1 MIGTYVDEAVAA
13 GACRTRACEVIGLP
27 ARTLQRW
34 AHKSD
39 DGRHGP
45 KHTPANKLSEAE
57 RRQVVALATSTEFRD
72 HSPKQIVPTLADRG
86 QYLASESTFYR
97 VLHEH
102 GLQQHR
108 GRARPPTPRPRGHA
122 ANGPWQLGAWDIT
135 YLRSHVRGQFFY
147 LYLVEDVWS
156 RKILGWDVHDN
167 ESTDFAADLI
177 ERIRDGAGSLV
188 DLRGWVLHSDNGGP
202 MKGATMLATMHKLGI
217 VPSFSRPRVSDD
229 NAYAEALFRTLK
241 YCPQYP
247 SKGFASV
254 EDAREWVARF
264 VAWYND
270 EHLHSSIGFVT
281 PSSRHA
287 GDDVAILVERRQT
300 YEQARHR
307 RPARW
312 SRHTRPWA
320 RPEIVTLLPE
330 SDRISLTRSDQS
342 DQIGRDRA
350 AA

>member
-1 MIGTYVDEAVAA
+1 MIVACIDEAVAA
-13 GACRTRACEVIGLP
+13 GARRAKACGVVGLP
-27 ARTLQRW
+27 ARTPQRW
-34 AHKSD
+34 AYKSD

-45 KHTPANKLSEAE
+45 KHTPANKLSESE
-57 RRQVVALATSTEFRD
+57 RREVVALATSTEFRD
-72 HSPKQIVPTLADRG
+72 QSPKQIVPTLADRG
-86 QYLASESTFYR
+86 TYVASESTFYR

-102 GLQQHR
+102 GLQRHR

-122 ANGPWQLGAWDIT
+122 ATGPWQLGAWDIT

-156 RKILGWDVHDN
+156 RKILGWDVHDV

-177 ERIRDGAGSLV
+177 EGIRDEAGPLV

-247 SKGFASV
+247 SKGFATV
-254 EDAREWVARF
+254 EDARAWVARF
-264 VAWYND
+264 VTWYND
-270 EHLHSSIGFVT
+270 VHLHSSIGFVT
-281 PSSRHA
+281 PASRHA
-287 GDDVAILVERRQT
+287 GDDIAILDERRKT
-300 YEQARHR
+300 YVAARELQ
-307 RPARW
+307 PARW

-320 RPEIVTLLPE
+320 RPAIVTLHPE
-330 SDRISLTRSDQS
+330 TDRISQTRSDQS
-342 DQIGRDRA
+342 DQITRFRA

>member
-1 MIGTYVDEAVAA
+1 MIRAAVEDAVAY
-13 GACRTRACEVIGLP
+13 GARRAQACAVLGLT

-34 AHKSD
+34 AHRTED
-39 DGRHGP
+39 MRLGP
-45 KHTPANKLSEAE
+45 KHTPPNKLSEAE
-57 RRQVVALATSTEFRD
+57 RRNVVALATSAEFRD
-72 HSPKQIVPTLADRG
+72 QSPKQIVPTLADRG
-86 QYLASESTFYR
+86 EYIASESTFYR

-135 YLRSHVRGQFFY
+135 YLRSHLRGQFFY

-156 RKILGWDVHDN
+156 RKILGWAVHDI

-177 ERIRDGAGSLV
+177 ERIRKENPGV

-202 MKGATMLATMHKLGI
+202 MKGATMLATMQKLGI

-241 YCPQYP
+241 YCPEYP
-247 SKGFASV
+247 SKGFATV
-254 EDAREWVARF
+254 DDARAWVARF

-270 EHLHSSIGFVT
+270 VHLHSSIGFVT

-287 GDDVAILVERRQT
+287 GDDVAILDDRRKT
-300 YEQARHR
+300 YAAARELQ
-307 RPARW
+307 PARW
-312 SRHTRPWA
+312 SRHTRPWV
-320 RPEIVTLLPE
+320 RPAIVTLHPE
-330 SDRISLTRSDQS
+330 TDRISQTRSDQS
-342 DQIGRDRA
+342 DQRDRHQA

>member
-1 MIGTYVDEAVAA
+1 MIVTCIDEAVAA
-13 GACRTRACEVIGLP
+13 GARRAKACEVVGLP
-27 ARTLQRW
+27 ARTPQRW

-45 KHTPANKLSEAE
+45 RHTPANKLSEVE
-57 RRQVVALATSTEFRD
+57 CREVVAIATSTEFRD
-72 HSPKQIVPTLADRG
+72 QSPKQIVPTLADRG
-86 QYLASESTFYR
+86 VYIASESSFYR
-97 VLHEH
+97 VLHER
-102 GLQQHR
+102 GLQRHR
-108 GRARPPTPRPRGHA
+108 GRARPPTARPRGHA

-135 YLRSHVRGQFFY
+135 YLRSHVRGAFFY

-156 RKILGWDVHDN
+156 RKILGWDVHDV

-177 ERIRDGAGSLV
+177 ERIRKDNPGV
-188 DLRGWVLHSDNGGP
+188 DLRGWVLHSDNGNP

-241 YCPQYP
+241 YCPEYP
-247 SKGFASV
+247 SRGFATV
-254 EDAREWVARF
+254 DDARAWVARF

-270 EHLHSSIGFVT
+270 AHLHSSIGFVT

-287 GDDVAILVERRQT
+287 GQDVAILEERRKT
-300 YEQARHR
+300 YEAARER
-307 RPARW
+307 QPARW
-312 SRHTRPWA
+312 ARHTRPWA

-330 SDRISLTRSDQS
+330 ADRISQTRSDQS
-342 DQIGRDRA
+342 DQITRRDVA
-350 AA
+350 A